1 MNENILPWVDTETF
15 GLNEHMDP
23 IIEVG
28 IILTDQDLA
37 VIDYQNWLCW
47 GPAHENAYDR
57 LIREAEAG
65 SKDARF
71 VLDMHRKSALF
82 DEASEDGNLM
92 FAVEKEICSWLEDKG
107 ATDAPMCGSSVHYD
121 QRFFREQM
129 PNLMDKFHYRIIDTS
144 TIKELCRRYNP
155 PVFARVPPKNEEHR
169 ALPDLHETIEEF
181 RFYKDNFIFD
191 GRFFDG
197 VDY

>member
-15 GLNEHMDP
+15 GLDEHTDP

-28 IILTDQDLA
+28 IILTDLDLE

-57 LIREAEAG
+57 LVREAEQG
-65 SKDARF
+65 SKDAQF
-71 VLDMHRKSALF
+71 VLNMHRHSALF

-92 FAVEKEICSWLEDKG
+92 WAVEKTISAWLVDKG
-107 ATDAPMCGSSVHYD
+107 ATDAPMFGSSVHYD
-121 QRFFREQM
+121 QRFFRAQM
-129 PNLMDKFHYRIIDTS
+129 PELLSKFHYRIADTS
-144 TIKELCRRYNP
+144 TLKELCRRYNP
-155 PVFARVPPKNEEHR
+155 SVFDSVPPKNGEHR
-169 ALPDLHETIEEF
+169 ALPDLRETIEEF

-191 GRFFDG
+191 ARGD
-197 VDY
+197 VLYAD